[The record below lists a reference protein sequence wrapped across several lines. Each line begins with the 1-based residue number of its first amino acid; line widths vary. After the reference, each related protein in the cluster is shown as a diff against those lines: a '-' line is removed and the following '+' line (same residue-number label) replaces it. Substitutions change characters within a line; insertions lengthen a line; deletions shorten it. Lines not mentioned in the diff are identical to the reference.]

1 MRMMRI
7 DAGDTKSKV
16 SYRVKHVYLPCRETG
31 LTLCYTDLFKDKL
44 DGTTTYTRFPWY
56 IPTVEQAM
64 SMHSNSEKRYAF
76 R

>member
-1 MRMMRI
+1 MMRI
-7 DAGDTKSKV
+7 DRTGDTIGKV
-16 SYRVKHVYLPCRETG
+16 SYRIKHVHLPCRETG
-31 LTLCYTDLFKDKL
+31 LTLCYTDLFKDKP